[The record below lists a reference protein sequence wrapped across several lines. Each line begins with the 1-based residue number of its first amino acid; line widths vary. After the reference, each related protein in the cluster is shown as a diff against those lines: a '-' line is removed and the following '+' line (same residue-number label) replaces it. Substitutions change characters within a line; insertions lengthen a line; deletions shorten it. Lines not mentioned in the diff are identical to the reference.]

1 MDLLGV
7 TDTDG
12 VTEVLTVILGVT
24 EIDGVTLILGVTEA
38 VTDIDGVTDT
48 DGVTEGYIDN
58 DKEFTIKGIE
68 KEILG
73 RQSFDIK
80 EIIDVIT
87 DKLNNRENLRDDITM
102 MGIQ

>member
-1 MDLLGV
+1 MDMNNKK
-7 TDTDG
+7 
-12 VTEVLTVILGVT
+12 IF
-24 EIDGVTLILGVTEA
+24 IY
-38 VTDIDGVTDT
+38 T